1 MISTESADKTKY
13 RAPSAKKAGTA
24 KKRIS
29 AKKRAAAKK
38 KPYCWWALPLVCLA
52 LVIIAACALFCLN
65 EYEAYGEFRQ
75 MKTEVLNQ
83 SFYDGTHID
92 GYDVSGCSLDEVRQ
106 FWTKSIETPL
116 KQTGVAF
123 TAGDESY
130 FVSAEE
136 LGYTSDYLTVISQA
150 WSSGRSGSL
159 EEMARGIRAR
169 QTEGCTFEVS
179 RKLFDPAMLREVT
192 DSIAAKYTK
201 EAVDAGITNF
211 DFSKRQF
218 TFSPEQE
225 GSYVDAQ
232 KLYEQASDLLMAGG
246 GIINVEVTPV
256 HPAVTMESVSAR
268 YGMITQAVTKASTSS
283 SDRLTNIRLACA
295 SINGTVLMPGATF
308 SFNGTVGPR
317 TEAKGYRVATVYQDG
332 EVAEDFG
339 GGICQVSTTLWNA
352 AMKADCELVE
362 RHNHSI
368 PVSYVDKGKDATVSY
383 SSQDMKFKNTS
394 SQPMCI
400 VAYVSSSKRVI
411 VEIYGLMPEN
421 GEYIKIEGKVTK
433 TIPVPDPVY
442 TRNPLLY
449 SGQRVTTSEG
459 RKGYKATTYR
469 IYYSADDKE
478 IRRETLCTSYYKESA
493 PKIDYN

>member
-1 MISTESADKTKY
+1 MTSAESVNKTKY
-13 RAPSAKKAGTA
+13 PAAKKTAAVKKRAP
-24 KKRIS
+24 
-29 AKKRAAAKK
+29 AKKRAAAKRSA
-38 KPYCWWALPLVCLA
+38 YCWWALPAVCLA
-52 LVIIAACALFCLN
+52 LVIIIACALFCLN
-65 EYEAYGEFRQ
+65 EYESYGEFRL
-75 MKTEVLNQ
+75 MKAEVLNQ

-92 GYDVSGCSLDEVRQ
+92 GYDVSGCSVDEVRR
-106 FWTKSIETPL
+106 FWDKSIETPL

-123 TAGDESY
+123 TADGESF

-136 LGYTSDYLTVISQA
+136 LGYASDYLSVISQA

-159 EEMARGIRAR
+159 EEMARGVRAR
-169 QTEGCTFEVS
+169 QTEGCAFEIS
-179 RKLFDPAMLREVT
+179 RRMFDPAMLREVT

-211 DFSKRQF
+211 DFSKRKF
-218 TFSPEQE
+218 TFSSEQE
-225 GSYVDAQ
+225 GFYVDAD
-232 KLYEQASDLLMAGG
+232 KLYEEASELLLNGG
-246 GIINVEVTPV
+246 GEINVEIVPV

-268 YGMITQAVTKASTSS
+268 YGMITQAVTKASSS
-283 SDRLTNIRLACA
+283 SRDRLTNIRLACA
-295 SINGTVLMPGATF
+295 SINGTVVKPGGTF

-383 SSQDMKFKNTS
+383 TSQDMKFKNTS

-400 VAYVSSSKRVI
+400 VAYVSDSKRVI
-411 VEIYGLMPEN
+411 VEIYGLLPEN

-433 TIPVPDPVY
+433 TIPMPDPVY
-442 TRNPLLY
+442 TRNPLLD
-449 SGQRVTTSEG
+449 SGQRVTVSEG

-469 IYYSADDKE
+469 IYYSADGKE
-478 IRRETLCTSYYKESA
+478 LRRETLCTSHYKEAA

>member
-1 MISTESADKTKY
+1 MISTETVDKTKH
-13 RAPSAKKAGTA
+13 RASAARKTAAVKSSGA
-24 KKRIS
+24 KKR
-29 AKKRAAAKK
+29 KKTKK
-38 KPYCWWALPLVCLA
+38 NQYCWWALPAACLA
-52 LVIIAACALFCLN
+52 VVIIAACALFGLN
-65 EYEAYGEFRQ
+65 EYESYGEFRQ
-75 MKTEVLNQ
+75 MKAEVLNQ
-83 SFYDGTHID
+83 SFYDGTHIE
-92 GYDVSGCSLDEVRQ
+92 GYDVSGCSLEEVSQ
-106 FWTKSIETPL
+106 FWAKSIETPL

-123 TAGDESY
+123 TANGESF

-136 LGYTSDYLTVISQA
+136 LGYVSDYQTVISQA
-150 WSSGRSGSL
+150 WSAGRSGSL

-169 QTEGCTFEVS
+169 HDDGCTFEVS
-179 RKLFDPAMLREVT
+179 RRLFDPAMLREVT

-201 EAVDAGITNF
+201 QAVDATITNF

-218 TFSPEQE
+218 TFSPEEE

-232 KLYEQASDLLMAGG
+232 KLYEQASNLMMNGG
-246 GIINVEVTPV
+246 GEINVEITPV
-256 HPAVTMESVSAR
+256 HPSVTMESVSSR
-268 YGMITQAVTKASTSS
+268 YGMITQAVTRASS
-283 SDRLTNIRLACA
+283 SSRDRLTNIRLACS
-295 SINGTVLMPGATF
+295 SINGAVVKPGATF
-308 SFNGTVGPR
+308 SFNGRVGPR

-368 PVSYVDKGKDATVSY
+368 PVNYVDKGKDATVSY
-383 SSQDMKFKNTS
+383 TSQDMKFKNTS

-400 VAYVSSSKRVI
+400 VAYVNESKRVI
-411 VEIYGLMPEN
+411 VEIYGLLPEN

-433 TIPVPDPVY
+433 TIPLPDPVY
-442 TRNPLLY
+442 TRNPLLD

-469 IYYSADDKE
+469 IYYTADGNE

-493 PKIDYN
+493 PRIDYN